1 MSGGEGNFIIYNFKE
16 RKIMSGI
23 LLHDNYTINE
33 SGHLAVCGHDT
44 VELAK
49 KFGTPLYVIDEDKIR
64 RMCRTYKRAVEK
76 HFKGADVLY
85 ASKALSFKGVYRI
98 AKEENMCVDTVSMGE
113 IYTALSAGFPGDKI
127 FFHGNNKTAEDIK
140 FAIDNGVGTFV
151 ADNLKELDLIDEYV
165 GSVGKVQD
173 VILRI
178 TPGIDPHTNAKIATG
193 NVDSKFGV
201 SIETGQAM
209 EFVKHALSKANINLL
224 GIHCHVGS
232 QSFEPAPFIDAADIM
247 MRFAKEIKDE
257 TGYEISVLNLGGGF
271 GVSYLPTQ
279 HDLDIA
285 WMIEQIAA
293 SVKRSVEK
301 YGMNMPKMVFEPG
314 RSLVAAA
321 GVTLYTVG
329 NIKKIVGYKNYISV
343 DGGMTDNP
351 RYALYEAPYTCLIAN
366 KANEEKTFRA
376 DVVGRCCESGDIIQP
391 NVKIQEAEY
400 GDILAVLVTGAYN
413 YSMSSNY
420 NRLMKPA
427 VVMVNETEAYVAV
440 KRETLE
446 DLIRNDI

>member
-1 MSGGEGNFIIYNFKE
+1 MNTQ
-16 RKIMSGI
+16 

-33 SGHLAVCGHDT
+33 NGHLAVCGHDT
-44 VELAK
+44 VELART
-49 KFGTPLYVIDEDKIR
+49 FGTPLYVIDEDKIR
-64 RMCRTYKRAVEK
+64 RMCRSYKKAVEK
-76 HFKGADVLY
+76 HFDGADVLY

-98 AKEENMCVDTVSMGE
+98 AKEENMCVDTVSIGE
-113 IYTALSAGFPGDKI
+113 IYTAISAGFPAEKI
-127 FFHGNNKTAEDIK
+127 YFHGNNKTAEDVK
-140 FAIDNGVGTFV
+140 YAIDNGVGTFV
-151 ADNLKELDLIDEYV
+151 ADNLKELDLIDEYAK
-165 GSVGKVQD
+165 SANKKQN

-178 TPGIDPHTNAKIATG
+178 TPGIDPHTHAKIATG
-193 NVDSKFGV
+193 NVDSKFGAP
-201 SIETGQAM
+201 IETGAAM
-209 EFVKHALSKANINLL
+209 EFVKHALSKSNVNLL

-279 HDLDIA
+279 HDLDID
-285 WMIEQIAA
+285 WMIEQIAN
-293 SVKRSVEK
+293 SVKKSVQK
-301 YGMNMPKMVFEPG
+301 YGMNMPNMLFEPG
-314 RSLVAAA
+314 RSLVAAS
-321 GVTLYTVG
+321 GVTLYSVG
-329 NIKKIVGYKNYISV
+329 NIKKITGYKNYISV

-351 RYALYEAPYTCLIAN
+351 RFALYEAPYTCLIAN
-366 KANEEKTFRA
+366 KANEERSFRA

-420 NRLMKPA
+420 NRLLKPA
-427 VVMVNETEAYVAV
+427 LVMVNENEAHVAV

-446 DLIRNDI
+446 DLVRNDI